1 MNYQKLLSAVAILM
15 ISLSA
20 NLQVTAQTKQI
31 DLANL
36 SRQIDVTL
44 KTQANQTFNEL
55 IQQAEIQAI
64 SLIEQEF
71 ASSPSITEIAVTI
84 LGDRQGQQVPLLF
97 SRVSRLDWQL
107 QPIIRQWTRY
117 FPTSAVLLGFNPPQ
131 KTLSPPVQSIPNI
144 PRNQRVTPTTTL
156 SNSIPPVPS
165 AKTTPSNSILPVPAS
180 YKAPLAPRGASLEE
194 TDPGYR

>member
-20 NLQVTAQTKQI
+20 NSPVTAQTEQS

-44 KTQANQTFNEL
+44 KTQDNQTFNEL

-64 SLIEQEF
+64 SLIQQEF

-84 LGDRQGQQVPLLF
+84 LGDRQGQQVPLLS
-97 SRVSRLDWQL
+97 SRVSRSQWQL

-117 FPTSAVLLGFNPPQ
+117 FATSAVLLGFNQPQRTPAPPA
-131 KTLSPPVQSIPNI
+131 QSIPNP
-144 PRNQRVTPTTTL
+144 PRNQRVTPTTTPT
-156 SNSIPPVPS
+156 NSIPAVPPANNAPS
-165 AKTTPSNSILPVPAS
+165 APS
-180 YKAPLAPRGASLEE
+180 GASLEE

>member
-1 MNYQKLLSAVAILM
+1 MNYQKLLSAIAILM
-15 ISLSA
+15 ISLGA
-20 NLQVTAQTKQI
+20 NSQVTAQTKQI
-31 DLANL
+31 DLTNS

-44 KTQANQTFNEL
+44 KTQDNQTFNEL

-71 ASSPSITEIAVTI
+71 VNNSSITEIAVTI

-97 SRVSRLDWQL
+97 SRVSRSQWQL

-117 FPTSAVLLGFNPPQ
+117 FATSAVLLGFNQPP
-131 KTLSPPVQSIPNI
+131 KNPAPPAQSIPNT
-144 PRNQRVTPTTTL
+144 PRNQRVTPTTP
-156 SNSIPPVPS
+156 SNLIPAAPTTPNNAPTVPS
-165 AKTTPSNSILPVPAS
+165 
-180 YKAPLAPRGASLEE
+180 GASLEE

>member
-1 MNYQKLLSAVAILM
+1 MNYQKLLSAIAILM
-15 ISLSA
+15 ISLGA
-20 NLQVTAQTKQI
+20 NSQVTAQT

-44 KTQANQTFNEL
+44 KTQDNQTFNEL

-71 ASSPSITEIAVTI
+71 VNNSSITEIAVTI

-97 SRVSRLDWQL
+97 SRVSRSNWQL
-107 QPIIRQWTRY
+107 QPTIKQWTRY
-117 FPTSAVLLGFNPPQ
+117 FPTSAVLLGFNQPP
-131 KTLSPPVQSIPNI
+131 KNPTPPAQSIPNTPI
-144 PRNQRVTPTTTL
+144 NQRITP
-156 SNSIPPVPS
+156 
-165 AKTTPSNSILPVPAS
+165 TTPSNSTPV
-180 YKAPLAPRGASLEE
+180 APTAPNNAPTAPSGAGLEE

>member
-15 ISLSA
+15 ISLGA
-20 NLQVTAQTKQI
+20 NSQVTAQTEQI

-44 KTQANQTFNEL
+44 KTQDNQTFNEL

-71 ASSPSITEIAVTI
+71 ANNSSITEIAVTI

-97 SRVSRLDWQL
+97 SRVSRIDWQQ
-107 QPIIRQWTRY
+107 QPIIKQWTRY
-117 FPTSAVLLGFNPPQ
+117 FPTSAVLLGFNQPQ
-131 KTLSPPVQSIPNI
+131 RTPAPQTQSAPITPI
-144 PRNQRVTPTTTL
+144 NQRITP
-156 SNSIPPVPS
+156 
-165 AKTTPSNSILPVPAS
+165 ATPSNSIPA
-180 YKAPLAPRGASLEE
+180 APTAPNNAPSTPSGASLEE

>member
-1 MNYQKLLSAVAILM
+1 MNYQKLLSAIAILM
-15 ISLSA
+15 ISLGA
-20 NLQVTAQTKQI
+20 NSQVTAQTKQI
-31 DLANL
+31 VDLANS

-97 SRVSRLDWQL
+97 SRVSRSNWQL
-107 QPIIRQWTRY
+107 QPTIRQWTKY
-117 FPTSAVLLGFNPPQ
+117 FPTSAVLLGFNQPQ
-131 KTLSPPVQSIPNI
+131 KSSFPQAQPAPITPI
-144 PRNQRVTPTTTL
+144 NQRITP
-156 SNSIPPVPS
+156 
-165 AKTTPSNSILPVPAS
+165 TTPSNSTPA
-180 YKAPLAPRGASLEE
+180 APTAPNNATTAPSGASLEE

>member
-1 MNYQKLLSAVAILM
+1 MNYQKLLSAIAILM
-15 ISLSA
+15 ISLGA
-20 NLQVTAQTKQI
+20 NSQVTAQTKQI
-31 DLANL
+31 VDLANS

-97 SRVSRLDWQL
+97 SRVSRSNWQL
-107 QPIIRQWTRY
+107 QPTIRQWTKY
-117 FPTSAVLLGFNPPQ
+117 FPTSAVLLGFNQPQ
-131 KTLSPPVQSIPNI
+131 KNPTPPAQPAPITPI
-144 PRNQRVTPTTTL
+144 NQRITP
-156 SNSIPPVPS
+156 
-165 AKTTPSNSILPVPAS
+165 TTPSNSTPA
-180 YKAPLAPRGASLEE
+180 APTAPNNAPTAPSGASLEE

>member
-1 MNYQKLLSAVAILM
+1 MNYQKLLSAIAILM
-15 ISLSA
+15 IRLGA
-20 NLQVTAQTKQI
+20 NSQVTAQTKQI

-44 KTQANQTFNEL
+44 KTQDNQTFNEL

-97 SRVSRLDWQL
+97 SRVSRSQWQL

-117 FPTSAVLLGFNPPQ
+117 FATSAVLLGFSQPQ
-131 KTLSPPVQSIPNI
+131 KTSAPPAQSIPNT
-144 PRNQRVTPTTTL
+144 PRNQRGTPTTTP
-156 SNSIPPVPS
+156 SNSIPPVPPANNAPS
-165 AKTTPSNSILPVPAS
+165 APS
-180 YKAPLAPRGASLEE
+180 GASLEE

>member
-1 MNYQKLLSAVAILM
+1 MNYQKLLSAIAILM
-15 ISLSA
+15 ISLGA
-20 NLQVTAQTKQI
+20 NSQVTAQTKQI
-31 DLANL
+31 VDLANS

-97 SRVSRLDWQL
+97 SRVSRSNWQL
-107 QPIIRQWTRY
+107 QPTVRQWTKY
-117 FPTSAVLLGFNPPQ
+117 FPTSAVLLGFNQPQ
-131 KTLSPPVQSIPNI
+131 KNPTPPAQPAPITPINKRI
-144 PRNQRVTPTTTL
+144 TPR
-156 SNSIPPVPS
+156 
-165 AKTTPSNSILPVPAS
+165 TTPSNSTPA
-180 YKAPLAPRGASLEE
+180 APTAPNNATTAPSGASLEE

>member
-15 ISLSA
+15 ISLGA
-20 NLQVTAQTKQI
+20 NSQVTAQTKQI

-44 KTQANQTFNEL
+44 KTQDNQTFNEL

-97 SRVSRLDWQL
+97 SRVSRSQWQL

-117 FPTSAVLLGFNPPQ
+117 FATSAVLLGFNQPQ
-131 KTLSPPVQSIPNI
+131 KNPAPPAQSIPNT
-144 PRNQRVTPTTTL
+144 PRNQRGTPTTTP
-156 SNSIPPVPS
+156 SNSIPPVPPANNAPS
-165 AKTTPSNSILPVPAS
+165 APS
-180 YKAPLAPRGASLEE
+180 GASLEE

>member
-20 NLQVTAQTKQI
+20 NSPVTAQTEQS

-44 KTQANQTFNEL
+44 KTQDNQTFNEL

-71 ASSPSITEIAVTI
+71 AANSRTTEIAVTI
-84 LGDRQGQQVPLLF
+84 LGERQGQQVPLLS
-97 SRVSRLDWQL
+97 SRVSRSQWQL

-117 FPTSAVLLGFNPPQ
+117 FATSAVLLGFNQPQRTPAPPA
-131 KTLSPPVQSIPNI
+131 QSIPNP
-144 PRNQRVTPTTTL
+144 PRNQRVTPTTTP
-156 SNSIPPVPS
+156 SNSVLPVPS
-165 AKTTPSNSILPVPAS
+165 SNNAPPAP
-180 YKAPLAPRGASLEE
+180 KGASLEE